1 MMPHPWQ
8 WLLITNL
15 KDLVEEEVETTIKEV
30 MEDMEVEAISLV
42 VIIPIQMAT
51 STTISFSLNLVNQD
65 LQVFRVKL
73 NDHNVRSMERLDI
86 WL

>member
-1 MMPHPWQ
+1 MPHPWQ

>member
-1 MMPHPWQ
+1 MLHPWQ

>member
-1 MMPHPWQ
+1 MPHPWQ

-51 STTISFSLNLVNQD
+51 STTISLSLNLVNQG
-65 LQVFRVKL
+65 LQVFKVKL
-73 NDHNVRSMERLDI
+73 NDHNVRSMERIDI